1 MASSATLSTKTL
13 SNSQST
19 TAATQLIKYC
29 VGIDVSKASLEVC
42 FRSIDTQQH
51 SVIKGSRSFANV
63 QKGYEFLESWII
75 KLHKEEAVP
84 LVVVME
90 ATGVYHEGVAYF
102 LAQKAYNV
110 SIIVPNK
117 SKKYMQSLGLK
128 SKNDRIDASGLA
140 QMGCE
145 QKLPIWKMPNVETQQ
160 LRDLTRHLEFLNEEM
175 TVYRGRL
182 ESYEHRGIPTD
193 AVTKLLNNLQKT
205 LIKQIAEVHK
215 QIAAHIKAHPEM
227 QKKVDCITSING
239 VGILTAAVVI
249 SELNDFQL
257 IENQRQLVSYCGY
270 DVVENQSGKKAGK
283 TRISKKG
290 NAHVRRVLHMPALN
304 VVRFGVKPFADL
316 YKRVFERRGIKMVA
330 YVAVQKKLL
339 TTIYTLYK
347 KGEVFDPMFGQ
358 KKEKNIENAVIATA

>member
-1 MASSATLSTKTL
+1 MASNASLSPKKL
-13 SNSQST
+13 SDKST
-19 TAATQLIKYC
+19 IPQTHLIKYC

-42 FRSIDTQQH
+42 FRCINTQQH
-51 SVIKGSRSFANV
+51 CVVKGSRSFSNV
-63 QKGYEFLESWII
+63 QKGYESLESWII

-102 LAQKAYNV
+102 LAKKAYNV
-110 SIIVPNK
+110 SIVVPNK
-117 SKKYMQSLGLK
+117 AKKYMQSLGLK
-128 SKNDRIDASGLA
+128 SKNDKIDASGLA

-145 QKLPIWKMPNVETQQ
+145 QKLPFWKMPNVETLQ
-160 LRDLTRHLEFLNEEM
+160 LRDLTRYLEFLNEEM

-193 AVTKLLNNLQKT
+193 VVTKNLKSLQKT
-205 LIKQIAEVHK
+205 LEKQIAELHK

-227 QKKVDCITSING
+227 KKKVDCITSING

-249 SELNDFQL
+249 SEMNDFQL

-270 DVVENQSGKKAGK
+270 DVVENQSGKKTGK
-283 TRISKKG
+283 TKISKKG

-304 VVRFGVKPFADL
+304 VVRYGVKPFADL
-316 YKRVFERRGIKMVA
+316 HKRVFERRGIKMIA

-339 TTIYTLYK
+339 TTIYTLCK